1 MQSRLQRCLCSN
13 GRFYLYTNNLSKP
26 LRVNLKHC
34 KLWKFRPE
42 YHGNTI
48 ERLFHKFYVHIWII
62 HVFSHLFP
70 SPTESNTLYSFTHI
84 FFQFRFFLWLIKF
97 SFFNYDS
104 MPQRYQL
111 NIFIDQIITRSLY
124 FLSVVNLDMYFVII
138 IAISFFQRGLSGRV
152 TVVVHAPDR
161 RGFHH

>member
-1 MQSRLQRCLCSN
+1 
-13 GRFYLYTNNLSKP
+13 
-26 LRVNLKHC
+26 
-34 KLWKFRPE
+34 
-42 YHGNTI
+42 
-48 ERLFHKFYVHIWII
+48 
-62 HVFSHLFP
+62 
-70 SPTESNTLYSFTHI
+70 
-84 FFQFRFFLWLIKF
+84 
-97 SFFNYDS
+97 